1 MDEWWIGER
10 RGEGRGEGGKER
22 QRQKDSV
29 RSIRLVDLRRDTRD
43 GTSMFSLAVWRVI
56 GEWDGP
62 ARRL

>member
-10 RGEGRGEGGKER
+10 ERRGERGGR

-29 RSIRLVDLRRDTRD
+29 RSIRLVDLLSDTRD

-56 GEWDGP
+56 GGWDGP